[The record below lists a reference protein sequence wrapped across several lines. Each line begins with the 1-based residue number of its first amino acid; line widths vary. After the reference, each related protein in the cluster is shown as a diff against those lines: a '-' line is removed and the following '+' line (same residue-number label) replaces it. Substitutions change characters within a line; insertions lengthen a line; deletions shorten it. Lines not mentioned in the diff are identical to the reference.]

1 MLFGSEGIFILQHS
15 TTIQWREDD
24 NEPKLLVIFPVS
36 KYRCNTQEIRKH
48 SSCCCTV
55 SLLLSAQE
63 MGSEIYGFVS
73 SCFIAS
79 LLFSPLP
86 GALASLPH
94 SGSKGTCWDFSEGAC
109 DLSENNIIHH
119 DRFVDSP
126 EECQVNLV
134 H

>member
-24 NEPKLLVIFPVS
+24 NKPKLLVIFPVS

-48 SSCCCTV
+48 SPCYCSTKD
-55 SLLLSAQE
+55 
-63 MGSEIYGFVS
+63 MGRDINDFVS
-73 SCFIAS
+73 SSLRRSCFIAS

-86 GALASLPH
+86 GALASLPR